1 MFFHTYVTENFFN
14 IRQLALTAASP
25 FYRGYISDVDCRWSV
40 ISSSVDCRTQEERG
54 LKPLKENKFK
64 ISKSRYDSID
74 SYLSRQ
80 GEKYNDVP
88 LTYDDEIYK
97 QLLENG
103 IDHLLA
109 QHIAHLFIR
118 DSVSLFSEKVHQNDL
133 EDTDHFEV
141 RLQLNRIFQKL
152 HKSIFVFEIKI
163 IKNLESDREDR
174 HIIPLKRSTLASSP
188 LDQIYIHVRS
198 SNLC

>member
-1 MFFHTYVTENFFN
+1 MFFHTYVTEDFFN

-25 FYRGYISDVDCRWSV
+25 FYRGYISDVDCRWNI

-54 LKPLKENKFK
+54 LKPLKENKFR

-74 SYLSRQ
+74 SYLSEQ

-97 QLLENG
+97 QLLDNG

-118 DSVSLFSEKVHQNDL
+118 DSVSLFSEKIHQNDL

-141 RLQLNRIFQKL
+141 RLQL
-152 HKSIFVFEIKI
+152 
-163 IKNLESDREDR
+163 
-174 HIIPLKRSTLASSP
+174 
-188 LDQIYIHVRS
+188 
-198 SNLC
+198 

>member
-1 MFFHTYVTENFFN
+1 MFFHAYVTEHFFN

-54 LKPLKENKFK
+54 LKPLKENKFR

-74 SYLSRQ
+74 SYLSKQ
-80 GEKYNDVP
+80 GERYNDVP
-88 LTYDDEIYK
+88 VIYDDEIYK
-97 QLLENG
+97 QLLDNE

-118 DSVSLFSEKVHQNDL
+118 DSVSLFSEKVHQDDL
-133 EDTDHFEV
+133 KDTDHFEV
-141 RLQLNRIFQKL
+141 KLQLLTYEYNA
-152 HKSIFVFEIKI
+152 
-163 IKNLESDREDR
+163 NLWMLIAIAKYDTQ
-174 HIIPLKRSTLASSP
+174 L
-188 LDQIYIHVRS
+188 
-198 SNLC
+198 

>member
-163 IKNLESDREDR
+163 IKNLE
-174 HIIPLKRSTLASSP
+174 
-188 LDQIYIHVRS
+188 LD
-198 SNLC
+198 

>member
-1 MFFHTYVTENFFN
+1 MFFHTYVTEDFFN

-54 LKPLKENKFK
+54 LKPLKENKFR
-64 ISKSRYDSID
+64 INKSRYDSID
-74 SYLSRQ
+74 SYLSEQ

-97 QLLENG
+97 QLLDNG

-118 DSVSLFSEKVHQNDL
+118 DSVSLFSEKIHQNDL
-133 EDTDHFEV
+133 KDTDHFEV
-141 RLQLNRIFQKL
+141 RL
-152 HKSIFVFEIKI
+152 
-163 IKNLESDREDR
+163 
-174 HIIPLKRSTLASSP
+174 
-188 LDQIYIHVRS
+188 
-198 SNLC
+198 